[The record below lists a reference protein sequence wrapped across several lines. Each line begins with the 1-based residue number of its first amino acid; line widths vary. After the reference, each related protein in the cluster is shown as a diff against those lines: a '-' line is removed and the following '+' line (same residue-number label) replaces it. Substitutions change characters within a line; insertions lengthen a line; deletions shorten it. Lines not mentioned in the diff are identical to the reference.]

1 MNRLELRQRVEDY
14 LQDRDNRRWQDT
26 EINRYISDAQREFI
40 RLVEFPHVT
49 AEVDFSN
56 GIPKAGTL
64 SSNGK
69 TAKVVTSTAHGL
81 NNGDAVYIDRC
92 DQAVFSGGKVIRKV
106 NDTTFTYPIGNAT
119 SVDDSTVVFYSIGP
133 NITKPSSI
141 EKIVSAE
148 IQGVQLMIL
157 NEGELNS
164 AVWRTTTSGQFIEGV
179 FGTVPNP
186 FTTIQTTLTGTGA
199 YTESW
204 GEREGHIEAIVF
216 NNMTQDDFRIW
227 PLPANDENFF
237 IDKKATLRVADLSP
251 TVAKG
256 NLSGPWEPEKTYPD
270 TSQTPEV
277 KSISV
282 ANGRTITTSGNGLEI
297 EFSATT
303 DVNGNPT
310 FAITDEGAGFNFGD
324 TIVVTDPGS
333 TGNTATFTVT
343 DAKLVKKI
351 KLRGT
356 PLLADLD
363 SDSASPTISTR
374 YHECL
379 VWGALER
386 AFLKESQSK
395 DVSKSEM
402 YKSRFMQTVAEA
414 KSLEGMVSSSN
425 SEGRNESRFRVA
437 RVF

>member
-14 LQDRDNRRWQDT
+14 LQDRDNRRWEDS

-237 IDKKATLRVADLSP
+237 LDKNVSLKFADLSP
-251 TVAKG
+251 TP
-256 NLSGPWEPEKTYPD
+256 SGAWQAD
-270 TSQTPEV
+270 QTHTL
-277 KSISV
+277 ISV
-282 ANGRTITTSGNGLEI
+282 ANGDTVTTSGNGIEI
-297 EFSATT
+297 AFSATT
-303 DVNGNPT
+303 DSSGNPT

-324 TIVVTDPGS
+324 TIVVTDPGITS
-333 TGNTATFTVT
+333 NTATLTVT

>member
-1 MNRLELRQRVEDY
+1 VNRLELRQRVEDY
-14 LQDRDNRRWQDT
+14 LQDRDNRRWEDS
-26 EINRYISDAQREFI
+26 ELNRYISDAQREFI
-40 RLVEFPHVT
+40 RLVEYPHVT

-69 TAKVVTSTAHGL
+69 TAKIVTSTAHGL
-81 NNGDAVYIDRC
+81 STGDAIYIDRC

-119 SVDDSTVVFYSIGP
+119 TVDDSTIVFYNIGP
-133 NITKPSSI
+133 NITKPSTI

-204 GEREGHIEAIVF
+204 SEREGHIEAIVF

-237 IDKKATLRVADLSP
+237 MDKKVSLKVADLSP
-251 TVAKG
+251 TP
-256 NLSGPWEPEKTYPD
+256 SGAWQAD
-270 TSQTPEV
+270 QTHV
-277 KSISV
+277 LISV
-282 ANGRTITTSGNGLEI
+282 ANGDTVATSGNGIEI
-297 EFSATT
+297 AFSATT
-303 DVNGNPT
+303 DSSGDPT
-310 FAITDEGAGFNFGD
+310 FVITDEGAGFNFND
-324 TIVVTDPGS
+324 TITVTDPGNTS
-333 TGNTATFTVT
+333 NTATLTVT

-351 KLRGT
+351 NLRGT
-356 PLLADLD
+356 PLLSDLATD
-363 SDSASPTISTR
+363 SSIPTISTR

-395 DVSKSEM
+395 DVNKSEM
-402 YKSRFMQTVAEA
+402 YKARFMQTVSEA
-414 KSLEGMVSSSN
+414 KALEGMVSSSN

>member
-14 LQDRDNRRWQDT
+14 LQDRDNRRWEDS

-237 IDKKATLRVADLSP
+237 LDKNVSLKFADLSP
-251 TVAKG
+251 TP
-256 NLSGPWEPEKTYPD
+256 SGAWQAD
-270 TSQTPEV
+270 QTHTL
-277 KSISV
+277 ISV
-282 ANGRTITTSGNGLEI
+282 ANGDTVTTSGNGIEI
-297 EFSATT
+297 AFSATT
-303 DVNGNPT
+303 DSSGNPT

-324 TIVVTDPGS
+324 TIVVTDPGITS
-333 TGNTATFTVT
+333 NTATLTVT

-395 DVSKSEM
+395 DVNKSEM

>member
-14 LQDRDNRRWQDT
+14 LQDRDNRRWEDS

-237 IDKKATLRVADLSP
+237 LDKNVSLKFADLSP
-251 TVAKG
+251 TP
-256 NLSGPWEPEKTYPD
+256 SGAWQAD
-270 TSQTPEV
+270 QTHTL
-277 KSISV
+277 ISV
-282 ANGRTITTSGNGLEI
+282 ANGDTVTTSGNGIEI
-297 EFSATT
+297 AFSATT
-303 DVNGNPT
+303 DSSGNPT

-324 TIVVTDPGS
+324 TIVVTDPGITS
-333 TGNTATFTVT
+333 NTATLTVT

-395 DVSKSEM
+395 DVGKSEM

>member
-14 LQDRDNRRWQDT
+14 LQDRDNRRWEDS
-26 EINRYISDAQREFI
+26 ELNRYISDAQREFI
-40 RLVEFPHVT
+40 RLVEYPHVT

-69 TAKVVTSTAHGL
+69 TAKIVTSTAHGL
-81 NNGDAVYIDRC
+81 STGDAIYIDRC

-119 SVDDSTVVFYSIGP
+119 TVDDSTIVFYNIGP
-133 NITKPSSI
+133 NITKPSTI

-204 GEREGHIEAIVF
+204 SEREGHIEAIVF

-237 IDKKATLRVADLSP
+237 MDKKVSLKVADLSP
-251 TVAKG
+251 TP
-256 NLSGPWEPEKTYPD
+256 SGAWQAD
-270 TSQTPEV
+270 QTHV
-277 KSISV
+277 LISV
-282 ANGRTITTSGNGLEI
+282 ANGDTVATSGNGIEI
-297 EFSATT
+297 AFSATT
-303 DVNGNPT
+303 DSSGDPT
-310 FAITDEGAGFNFGD
+310 FVITDEGAGFNFND
-324 TIVVTDPGS
+324 TITVTDPGNTS
-333 TGNTATFTVT
+333 NTATLTVT

-351 KLRGT
+351 NLRGT
-356 PLLADLD
+356 PLLSDLATD
-363 SDSASPTISTR
+363 SSIPTISTR

-395 DVSKSEM
+395 DVNKSEM
-402 YKSRFMQTVAEA
+402 YKARFMQTVSEA
-414 KSLEGMVSSSN
+414 KALEGMVSSSN

>member
-14 LQDRDNRRWQDT
+14 LQDRDNRRWEDS

-237 IDKKATLRVADLSP
+237 LDKNVSLKFADLSP
-251 TVAKG
+251 TP
-256 NLSGPWEPEKTYPD
+256 SGAWQAD
-270 TSQTPEV
+270 QTHTL
-277 KSISV
+277 ISV
-282 ANGRTITTSGNGLEI
+282 ANGDTVTTSGNGIEI
-297 EFSATT
+297 AFSATT
-303 DVNGNPT
+303 DSSGNPT

-324 TIVVTDPGS
+324 TIVVTDPGITS
-333 TGNTATFTVT
+333 NTATLTVT

-374 YHECL
+374 YHECF

-395 DVSKSEM
+395 DVGKSEM

>member
-14 LQDRDNRRWQDT
+14 LQDRDNRRWEDS
-26 EINRYISDAQREFI
+26 ELNRYISDAQREFI
-40 RLVEFPHVT
+40 RLVEYPHVT

-69 TAKVVTSTAHGL
+69 TAKIVTSTSHGL
-81 NNGDAVYIDRC
+81 STGDAIYIDRC

-119 SVDDSTVVFYSIGP
+119 SVDDSTIVFYNIGP
-133 NITKPSSI
+133 NITKPSTI

-204 GEREGHIEAIVF
+204 SEREGHIEAIVF

-237 IDKKATLRVADLSP
+237 MDKKVSLKVADLSP
-251 TVAKG
+251 TP
-256 NLSGPWEPEKTYPD
+256 SGAWQAD
-270 TSQTPEV
+270 QTHV
-277 KSISV
+277 LISV
-282 ANGRTITTSGNGLEI
+282 ANGDTVTTSGNGIEI
-297 EFSATT
+297 AFSATT
-303 DVNGNPT
+303 DSSGNPT
-310 FAITDEGAGFNFGD
+310 FVITDEGAGFNFND
-324 TIVVTDPGS
+324 TIIVTDPGNTS
-333 TGNTATFTVT
+333 NTATLTVT

-351 KLRGT
+351 NLRGT
-356 PLLADLD
+356 PLLSDLATD
-363 SDSASPTISTR
+363 SSIPTISTR

-395 DVSKSEM
+395 DVNKSEM
-402 YKSRFMQTVAEA
+402 YKARFMQTVSEA
-414 KSLEGMVSSSN
+414 KALEGMVSSSN

>member
-1 MNRLELRQRVEDY
+1 VNRLELRQRVEDY
-14 LQDRDNRRWQDT
+14 LQDRDNRRWEDS
-26 EINRYISDAQREFI
+26 ELNRYISDAQREFI
-40 RLVEFPHVT
+40 RLVEYPHVT

-69 TAKVVTSTAHGL
+69 TAKIVTSTAHGL
-81 NNGDAVYIDRC
+81 STGDAIYIDRC

-119 SVDDSTVVFYSIGP
+119 SVDDSTIVFYNIGP
-133 NITKPSSI
+133 NITKPSTI

-204 GEREGHIEAIVF
+204 SEREGHIEAIVF

-237 IDKKATLRVADLSP
+237 MDKKVSLKVADLSP
-251 TVAKG
+251 TP
-256 NLSGPWEPEKTYPD
+256 SGAWQVD
-270 TSQTPEV
+270 QTHAL
-277 KSISV
+277 ISV
-282 ANGRTITTSGNGLEI
+282 ANGDTVATSGNGIEI
-297 EFSATT
+297 AFSATT
-303 DVNGNPT
+303 DSSGDPT
-310 FAITDEGAGFNFGD
+310 FVITDEGAGFNFND
-324 TIVVTDPGS
+324 TITVTDPGNTS
-333 TGNTATFTVT
+333 NTATLTVT

-351 KLRGT
+351 NLRGT
-356 PLLADLD
+356 PLLADLATD
-363 SDSASPTISTR
+363 SSIPTISTR

-395 DVSKSEM
+395 DVNKSEM
-402 YKSRFMQTVAEA
+402 YKARFMQTVSEA
-414 KSLEGMVSSSN
+414 KALEGMVSSSN

>member
-14 LQDRDNRRWQDT
+14 LQDRDNRRWEDS
-26 EINRYISDAQREFI
+26 ELNRYISDAQREFI
-40 RLVEFPHVT
+40 RLVEYPHVT

-69 TAKVVTSTAHGL
+69 TAKIVTSTAHGL
-81 NNGDAVYIDRC
+81 STGDAIYIDRC

-119 SVDDSTVVFYSIGP
+119 SVDDSTIVFYNIGP
-133 NITKPSSI
+133 NITKPSTI

-204 GEREGHIEAIVF
+204 SEREGHIEAIVF

-237 IDKKATLRVADLSP
+237 MDKNVSLKVADLSP
-251 TVAKG
+251 TP
-256 NLSGPWEPEKTYPD
+256 SGAWQADQTHTLISTANED
-270 TSQTPEV
+270 TV
-277 KSISV
+277 V
-282 ANGRTITTSGNGLEI
+282 TSGNGIEI
-297 EFSATT
+297 AFSATT
-303 DVNGNPT
+303 DSSGNPT
-310 FAITDEGAGFNFGD
+310 FVITDEGAGYNFGD
-324 TIVVTDPGS
+324 TITVTDPGS
-333 TGNTATFTVT
+333 TSNTAILTVT

-351 KLRGT
+351 SLRGT
-356 PLLADLD
+356 PLLADLA
-363 SDSASPTISTR
+363 SDSASPTISNR

-395 DVSKSEM
+395 DVGKSEM

-425 SEGRNESRFRVA
+425 IEGRNESRFRVA